1 MKPGGKTPMDYFVI
15 EYSENGVAKQ
25 LALAAKDKHDARERA
40 SRFVGLFGP
49 ARESLTVGKAREFV
63 FCEGKF
69 HRLDAE
75 AKEPPEHSLANEAA
89 KHALGKLAEQ
99 PKPIP
104 GSL

>member
-1 MKPGGKTPMDYFVI
+1 MDYFVV

-25 LALAAKDKHDARERA
+25 LALAAKDKYDARERA

-49 ARESLTVGKAREFV
+49 ARESLTVGKARDFV

-69 HRLDAE
+69 RRLDAE
-75 AKEPPEHSLANEAA
+75 VKETPDHSQSNQAA
-89 KHALGKLAEQ
+89 MEALGKLHEP

-104 GSL
+104 GGLRPDPSKK